1 MAYVI
6 NQELCSCCHR
16 CRVECPKDAVRFKD
30 SKYYIDPDKC
40 VECGHCA
47 LVCHN
52 NVISLPGSEEKPA
65 LHEPKEMTCD
75 VLVAGA
81 GASGL
86 AAAAKAAEAGLK
98 VLVIEKNKEIGG
110 SAWYAHCFR
119 NLYSVWHKEAGMP
132 DERDAKYDEF
142 MEKTEGRVDGKVLS
156 RIFDANVDFVNWLI
170 EKHDLGKDYKFDRLF
185 WGGFGPMAKYEWD
198 YNKKRIDTAIGP
210 GGTGW
215 FLCNKLLGIFEENGG
230 QILYNTALEDVE
242 FGENGEV
249 KGAMAKDAGGKIHIT
264 CSQCVLAAGSFSRN
278 KKLTNEFNP
287 IFYKEGTEPVHVFT
301 CSTCTGDGIEIAR
314 KHDVDID
321 FENARVAMFGPMR
334 HPFGTA
340 SLNAGRSHSGF
351 EVNYKGDVFENKGF
365 GEMISPLA
373 NDDKR
378 YLWKILDEATIIE
391 EMERSK
397 GKPEDVPGCN
407 MDRFFDDWRADFER
421 EEAWGATV
429 KADTLEEL
437 ADKLNIPREKFLAAV
452 DKYNETCGVEVEEM
466 TPFGLM
472 KWPPKKEM
480 KDGSGPFYALKEKL
494 FHENAIGGIVIDGG
508 MHALSGGKPVKGLYA
523 CGDNTRGI
531 MVPGKVGVAYVESV
545 ISALTFAFSS
555 GYAVGEECV
564 KNAHA

>member
-16 CRVECPKDAVRFKD
+16 CRVECPAEAIRFKD

-40 VECGHCA
+40 IDCGHCA
-47 LVCHN
+47 TVCHN
-52 NVISLPGSEEKPA
+52 NVISNPDIKEEIISHPVI
-65 LHEPKEMTCD
+65 EKECD
-75 VLVAGA
+75 VLVVGG

-86 AAAAKAAEAGLK
+86 SAAAKAQEEGKK

-119 NLYSVWHKEAGMP
+119 NLYSVWHKEAGIE
-132 DERDAKYDEF
+132 DERAAKYDEF
-142 MEKTEGRVDGKVLS
+142 MEKTEGMVDGEVLQ
-156 RIFDANVDFVNWLI
+156 RIFDANVDFVDWLI
-170 EKHDLGKDYKFDRLF
+170 EKHNLGKDYKFDRLF
-185 WGGFGPMAKYEWD
+185 WGGMGPMATYDWE
-198 YNKKRIDTAIGP
+198 YNHKRIDTAIGP

-215 FLCNKLLGIFEENGG
+215 FLCNKLLDIFEKCGG
-230 QILYNTALEDVE
+230 EILYNTALTDLK
-242 FGENGEV
+242 FDADG
-249 KGAMAKDAGGKIHIT
+249 KICGASAKDKGGSLEIK
-264 CSQCVLAAGSFSRN
+264 CSKVVLAAGSFSRN

-301 CSTCTGDGIEIAR
+301 CSTCTGDAIEIAR
-314 KHDVDID
+314 KHGADID

-340 SLNAGRSHSGF
+340 SLNAARSHSGF
-351 EVNYKGDVFENKGF
+351 EVNYKGEVFENGGF

-373 NDDKR
+373 HDDKR
-378 YLWKILDEATIIE
+378 YLWKILDEATIEE

-407 MDRFFDDWRADFER
+407 MDRFFDEWREDFER
-421 EEAWGATV
+421 ETAWGATV
-429 KADTLEEL
+429 KAETLEEM
-437 ADKLNIPREKFLAAV
+437 ANKLDIPYNKLLEAAEE
-452 DKYNETCGVEVEEM
+452 YNKTCGVEVEEM

-472 KWPPKKEM
+472 KWPPKREI
-480 KDGSGPFYALKEKL
+480 KDGNGPFYALREKL
-494 FHENAIGGIVIDGG
+494 FHENAIGGMVIDGH
-508 MHALSGGKPVKGLYA
+508 MNVLKDGKPIEGLYA

-555 GYAVGEECV
+555 GYACGEECS
-564 KNAHA
+564 K